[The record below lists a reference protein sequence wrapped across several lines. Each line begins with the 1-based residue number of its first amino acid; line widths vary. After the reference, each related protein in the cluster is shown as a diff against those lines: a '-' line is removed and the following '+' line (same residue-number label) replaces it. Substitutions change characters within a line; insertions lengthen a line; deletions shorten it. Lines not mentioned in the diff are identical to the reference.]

1 MFSVVTLGL
10 VLPVILG
17 VFISIVKD
25 EVWYNSEWL
34 TTALMAILFGAI
46 YILAALLAN
55 IGLTAITAGDWEL
68 EESFAIESVNISQIG
83 KNSLIIV
90 DENGQE
96 SKVSF
101 EDIRIGS
108 EDGELDGAEREA
120 FEAGDIIVRKWVKK
134 SPYTIFTQQKTELVV
149 SQNTNTFWSDVARK
163 SRGDD
168 E

>member
-17 VFISIVKD
+17 IFIYIVKD

-34 TTALMAILFGAI
+34 TTGLVSILFGAI
-46 YILAALLAN
+46 YILAALLIN
-55 IGLTAITAGDWEL
+55 IGLTSVTAGDWEL
-68 EESFAIESVNISQIG
+68 EETFSIESVNISQIG
-83 KNSLIIV
+83 KNSLIIA
-90 DENGQE
+90 DESGQE

-101 EDIRIGS
+101 EDICIGNG
-108 EDGELDGAEREA
+108 DGELDGAEREA
-120 FEAGDIIVRKWVKK
+120 FEAGDIVVRKWVKK
-134 SPYTIFTQQKTELVV
+134 SPYTIFTQQKTELIV
-149 SQNTNTFWSDVARK
+149 SQNASTFLSDIVEK